1 MSLTMS
7 WLNTPEMR
15 TRYVYLVNGYYNIE
29 SSIRN
34 TLYNITYYLPYYK
47 NRASDVGA
55 ESGTENGSEM
65 VDMSAG
71 KNTDEYF
78 IYPDDDINV
87 NETEIDKIDKP
98 DNSDSG
104 YNLLQSISLATS
116 VYFTKPKT
124 DGQLENLGF
133 YPLSRNMFFKEQPW
147 NMFVVSSKAI
157 RFDILEKLIKHWKIN
172 NLELDIVSSSYSADN
187 YSAYQKFVS
196 NLKNDIEKVNLHNA
210 YLDKFDRENFQL
222 YQQRE
227 NLEHNKYWRQYT
239 ESVFITILDEPTFD
253 INKLE
258 ISSKLVNKKHYLI
271 ILKESFDKVPDF
283 VEYIALPSNQM
294 KKFSKIVGHQYPNL
308 NESNMQMV
316 VCHPYFQEIVNQ
328 INFIRL

>member
-15 TRYVYLVNGYYNIE
+15 TRYIYLINGYYTVE

-34 TLYNITYYLPYYK
+34 TLYSMSYYLPYYK
-47 NRASDVGA
+47 NKHTD
-55 ESGTENGSEM
+55 ETKNESEM

-78 IYPDDDINV
+78 IYPDDNINL
-87 NETEIDKIDKP
+87 NETEIDKIDKT
-98 DNSDSG
+98 DNFENG

-124 DGQLENLGF
+124 DEQLEDLGF

-147 NMFVVSSKAI
+147 NMFVVSARAI

-172 NLELDIVSSSYSADN
+172 NLELDIVSSSYNSDN
-187 YSAYQKFVS
+187 YTAYQRFVA

-239 ESVFITILDEPTFD
+239 ESIFITILDDPTFD

-258 ISSKLVNKKHYLI
+258 IGGKLVNKKHYLI

-283 VEYIALPSNQM
+283 VEYISLPSTQM
-294 KKFSKIVGHQYPNL
+294 KKYSKIVGHQYPNL

-328 INFIRL
+328 INFIKL